1 VRVIALRDLYDALE
15 REVAP
20 RLESV
25 LHSNEFL
32 QATAVVAGV
41 RSAVGATVTAVNTGL
56 LHAVNLPAK
65 SDIGRLRRQV
75 GELDYEV
82 RLLRMDLA
90 ARAEDAEP
98 QA

>member
-1 VRVIALRDLYDALE
+1 MIALRDLYDALE

-25 LHSNEFL
+25 LHSNEFVA
-32 QATAVVAGV
+32 ATAAVAGI
-41 RSAVGATVTAVNTGL
+41 RSAVGATVAAVNTGL

-82 RLLRMDLA
+82 RLLRMELA
-90 ARAEDAEP
+90 ARAEDAESR
-98 QA
+98 A